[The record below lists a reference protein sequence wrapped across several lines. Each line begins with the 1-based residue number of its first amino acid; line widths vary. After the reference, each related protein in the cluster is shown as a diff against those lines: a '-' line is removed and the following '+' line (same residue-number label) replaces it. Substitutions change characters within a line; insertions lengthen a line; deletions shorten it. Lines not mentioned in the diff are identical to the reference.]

1 MSSKFLNYMISRLGF
16 YEVWIKWIKGCVE
29 LASVSILV
37 NGSPTDEF
45 GMQRGLRQGD
55 PLAPFL
61 FLCEAEGLAALTR
74 EAEAKSLFEG
84 VKVGDHQLEVH
95 LLQFA
100 DDTLFFLNIS

>member
-45 GMQRGLRQGD
+45 GMQRGLR
-55 PLAPFL
+55 
-61 FLCEAEGLAALTR
+61 
-74 EAEAKSLFEG
+74 
-84 VKVGDHQLEVH
+84 
-95 LLQFA
+95 
-100 DDTLFFLNIS
+100 